1 MGPTQSSISLN
12 DGLQNVGVK
21 SVGGCHSSK
30 VLSAP
35 TILRPRVES
44 QAHQLSF
51 FQLELLKLEWEMDE
65 NKRKRGRIGPI
76 IFKIIGSAFSYL
88 LPKDLQFTDFYQP
101 DVEMRSVGTVF
112 LR

>member
-1 MGPTQSSISLN
+1 
-12 DGLQNVGVK
+12 
-21 SVGGCHSSK
+21 
-30 VLSAP
+30 
-35 TILRPRVES
+35 
-44 QAHQLSF
+44 
-51 FQLELLKLEWEMDE
+51 MDE

-76 IFKIIGSAFSYL
+76 FFMIIGSAFSYL